1 MAIRLEHFARNYE
14 SPRVTTSTSRLQL
27 AREALLGRIHV
38 TVGED
43 RSALIHEVG
52 GSISAIAA
60 RFEDL
65 RFELVTRKLE
75 GEPLTP
81 EESAVL
87 DAINEALL
95 ESMPKPPPEPERV
108 RVAVEEAK
116 LLLARVRRG

>member
-27 AREALLGRIHV
+27 AREALLGRVHV

-52 GSISAIAA
+52 GSISAIAR

-65 RFELVTRKLE
+65 RFELVARRLQGK
-75 GEPLTP
+75 PLSP
-81 EESAVL
+81 EE
-87 DAINEALL
+87 DAILGIINEALL
-95 ESMPKPPPEPERV
+95 ESMPKSPPEPERV
-108 RVAVEEAK
+108 RVAVEEAEI
-116 LLLARVRRG
+116 LLAQMRRG